1 MEVFSVFATLSL
13 VDMIS
18 GPLDR
23 VRRAMR
29 SVEGGVATLGQRM
42 GNLALAMAPVALAAG
57 VMLGTFGMA
66 ASKAMAFESAMADVA
81 KVVNFETQAEFQA
94 MNKTVM
100 DMAGRIPMA
109 ADGIAAIIAAAG
121 QSGVA
126 KQDLAEFAEQ
136 AAKMGVAF
144 DLTGDQAGKMMSDW
158 RAGMNLSLPQ
168 VYSLADAVNHLSN
181 NMNATAPALGEVIQR
196 VGAVAMVCG
205 LSETKVA
212 ALGAAFLS
220 AGASPEVAATALKS
234 FTTTLVKGTAMSKDQ
249 AAAFASIG
257 LSATQLAKDM
267 QTDAQGTIFKVLEAI
282 AAKPK
287 ELQMSLLTTMFGQEA
302 LGSLAPLLQNM
313 GNLSQAFELVGDKA
327 NYAGSMQNE
336 FDVRSKTVAN
346 TLQLLSNRLTNLAI
360 SVGNAFLPSIGWAA
374 EKLGVF
380 VDMLRAAAE
389 TRAGQWLLQLAGALG
404 TALVALTALSASMWF
419 FSALPAMLGKAL
431 LPLKTALLGLGAP
444 IYAAIAVLGLLYAA
458 YRTNFGGMADYLHDC
473 WNKITLTVKGVL
485 SVFQT
490 LKDGS
495 GEIRGELATQIKAA
509 GLVGLVTTV
518 SRVVYRIQAVFKGF
532 SKALSNAFARI
543 DVIFVPVRLAVAEL
557 MQALS
562 GLFGLFTGNEVTS
575 AASSWEAFGAAL
587 GEIAGGVLEG
597 LATGF
602 AWLVDGV
609 RLFASVIGHLIDG
622 VSALCGWLL
631 DLGGATNEA
640 NAAADPFAWSNLGKV
655 LGYVLGLFVAW
666 KAALL
671 AVRGVMVAVAAVTKA
686 WAAVQ
691 WVLNAAM
698 SANPIGLIVIAIAG
712 LIAAGAWLVQN
723 WDGIAAWWNG
733 LWDGIAAWTGE
744 KWNAITGTITGAW
757 DSIIS
762 GITGFGASILS
773 GLQGVWDT
781 VKNAISAAWE
791 GYVAL
796 LTAFWGGIL
805 SGLLDFGASV
815 ISGLQR
821 VWDTISGAAG
831 AAWAGITGII
841 SGAWNAIVG
850 GVADFG
856 ASLLSFLQSAWAEWE
871 GFVARLLAALG
882 SILSGLLDFGASVI
896 SGLQSIWD
904 TISGTANAAWEG
916 ITGIISGAW
925 AAIIGGLSGFGASLL
940 SGLTEAWNA
949 VLEFFGGLNLF
960 ESGAKL
966 LSTFVDGIKSMASS
980 VVDSVAGVFAT
991 VREYLPFSDAHVGP
1005 LSQLTLSG
1013 ARMMTTL
1020 AEGVTSAQ
1028 GGLVAR
1034 VSGALSAVGG
1044 AIRNWW
1050 NGLGTP
1056 AKDAVP
1062 DLPKTPTAPELPA
1075 VPQGTVP
1082 EIPPLRMETEIPA
1095 VPPLRMEA
1103 PTLPSPAPLEL
1114 RTGAMPEL
1122 PGLEVAVPAMPE
1134 APAMATPELPS
1145 VPEMETPEVVI
1156 PQAPSFDVP
1165 DAEHSGGSRRTGGDT
1180 GGQTISIYGDIILPG
1195 VQNAE
1200 DFGEAMRQYLQGEIS
1215 MMEGMA

>member
-42 GNLALAMAPVALAAG
+42 GNFALAMAPVALAAG
-57 VMLGTFGMA
+57 VMLGAFGMA

-81 KVVNFETQAEFQA
+81 KVVNFETQSEFQA

-158 RAGMNLSLPQ
+158 RAGMNLTLPQ

-302 LGSLAPLLQNM
+302 LGSIAPLLQNM

-327 NYAGSMQNE
+327 NYAGSMQAE
-336 FDVRSKTVAN
+336 FDTRSKTVAN
-346 TLQLLSNRLTNLAI
+346 TLQLLSNKLTNLAI

-374 EKLGVF
+374 EKLGAF

-389 TRAGQWLLQLAGALG
+389 TRAGQWLLQLAGAMG
-404 TALVALTALSASMWF
+404 TALVVLTALSASMWF

-458 YRTNFGGMADYLHDC
+458 YRTNFGGMADYLHEC

-671 AVRGVMVAVAAVTKA
+671 AVRGVMVAVSAATKA

-698 SANPIGLIVIAIAG
+698 SANPIGLVVIAIAG

-723 WDGIAAWWNG
+723 WDEIAAWWND
-733 LWDGIAAWTGE
+733 LWGGIAAWTVE
-744 KWNAITGTITGAW
+744 KWDAITGTIAGAW

-762 GITGFGASILS
+762 GITGFGVSILS
-773 GLQGVWDT
+773 GLQGAWDT
-781 VKNAISAAWE
+781 ASGAASAAWE
-791 GYVAL
+791 GIK
-796 LTAFWGGIL
+796 GI
-805 SGLLDFGASV
+805 V
-815 ISGLQR
+815 
-821 VWDTISGAAG
+821 
-831 AAWAGITGII
+831 
-841 SGAWNAIVG
+841 SGAWDAIVG
-850 GVADFG
+850 GIA
-856 ASLLSFLQSAWAEWE
+856 
-871 GFVARLLAALG
+871 
-882 SILSGLLDFGASVI
+882 
-896 SGLQSIWD
+896 
-904 TISGTANAAWEG
+904 
-916 ITGIISGAW
+916 
-925 AAIIGGLSGFGASLL
+925 GFGASLL
-940 SGLTEAWNA
+940 AGITEAWNA

-980 VVDSVAGVFAT
+980 VVESVEGVFT
-991 VREYLPFSDAHVGP
+991 KVREYLPFSDAHVGP

-1028 GGLVAR
+1028 GGLVSR

-1056 AKDAVP
+1056 VKDAVP
-1062 DLPKTPTAPELPA
+1062 DLPKTPAAPELSAAVRQAA
-1075 VPQGTVP
+1075 VPDM
-1082 EIPPLRMETEIPA
+1082 PPLRMEAEIPA

-1114 RTGAMPEL
+1114 RTGAVPEL
-1122 PGLEVAVPAMPE
+1122 PGLEVPVPAMPE
-1134 APAMATPELPS
+1134 APAMAAPELPS
-1145 VPEMETPEVVI
+1145 MPEMETPEVVI

-1165 DAEHSGGSRRTGGDT
+1165 DAEQSGGSRRTGGDT
-1180 GGQTISIYGDIILPG
+1180 GGQTISIYGDIILPS

>member
-57 VMLGTFGMA
+57 VMLGAFGMA

-81 KVVNFETQAEFQA
+81 KVVNFETQSEFQA

-158 RAGMNLSLPQ
+158 RAGMNLTLPQ

-302 LGSLAPLLQNM
+302 LGSIAPLLQNM

-327 NYAGSMQNE
+327 NYAGSMQAE
-336 FDVRSKTVAN
+336 FDTRSKTVAN
-346 TLQLLSNRLTNLAI
+346 TLQLLSNKLTNLAI

-389 TRAGQWLLQLAGALG
+389 TRAGQWLLQLAGAMG
-404 TALVALTALSASMWF
+404 TALVVLTALSASMWF

-444 IYAAIAVLGLLYAA
+444 IYGTIAVLGLLYAA
-458 YRTNFGGMADYLHDC
+458 YRTNFGGMADYLHEC

-640 NAAADPFAWSNLGKV
+640 NAAADPLAWSNLGKV

-671 AVRGVMVAVAAVTKA
+671 AVRGVMVAVSAATKA

-698 SANPIGLIVIAIAG
+698 SANPIGLVVIAIAG

-723 WDGIAAWWNG
+723 WDEIAAWWND
-733 LWDGIAAWTGE
+733 LWGGIAAWTVE
-744 KWNAITGTITGAW
+744 KWDAITGTITGAW

-762 GITGFGASILS
+762 GITGFGVSILS
-773 GLQGVWDT
+773 GLQGAWDT
-781 VKNAISAAWE
+781 ASGAASAAWE
-791 GYVAL
+791 GIK
-796 LTAFWGGIL
+796 GI
-805 SGLLDFGASV
+805 V
-815 ISGLQR
+815 
-821 VWDTISGAAG
+821 
-831 AAWAGITGII
+831 
-841 SGAWNAIVG
+841 SGAWDAIVG
-850 GVADFG
+850 GIA
-856 ASLLSFLQSAWAEWE
+856 
-871 GFVARLLAALG
+871 
-882 SILSGLLDFGASVI
+882 
-896 SGLQSIWD
+896 
-904 TISGTANAAWEG
+904 
-916 ITGIISGAW
+916 
-925 AAIIGGLSGFGASLL
+925 GFGASLL
-940 SGLTEAWNA
+940 AGITEAWNA

-980 VVDSVAGVFAT
+980 VVESVEGVFT
-991 VREYLPFSDAHVGP
+991 KVREYLPFSDAHVGP

-1028 GGLVAR
+1028 GGLVSK

-1062 DLPKTPTAPELPA
+1062 DLPKTPAASELSAAVRQAA
-1075 VPQGTVP
+1075 VPDM
-1082 EIPPLRMETEIPA
+1082 PPLRMEAEIPA

-1114 RTGAMPEL
+1114 RTGAVPEL

-1134 APAMATPELPS
+1134 APAMAAPELPS
-1145 VPEMETPEVVI
+1145 MPEMETPEVVI

>member
-57 VMLGTFGMA
+57 VMLGAFGMA

-81 KVVNFETQAEFQA
+81 KVVNFETQSEFQA

-158 RAGMNLSLPQ
+158 RAGMNLTLPQ

-302 LGSLAPLLQNM
+302 LGSIAPLLQNM

-327 NYAGSMQNE
+327 NYAGSMQAE
-336 FDVRSKTVAN
+336 FDTRSKTVAN
-346 TLQLLSNRLTNLAI
+346 TLQLLSNKLTNLAI

-389 TRAGQWLLQLAGALG
+389 TRAGQWLLQLAGAMG
-404 TALVALTALSASMWF
+404 TALVVLTALSASMWF

-458 YRTNFGGMADYLHDC
+458 YRTNFGGMADYLHEC

-671 AVRGVMVAVAAVTKA
+671 AARGVMVAVSAATKA

-698 SANPIGLIVIAIAG
+698 SANPIGLVVIAIAG

-723 WDGIAAWWNG
+723 WDEIAAWWND
-733 LWDGIAAWTGE
+733 LWGGIAAWTVE
-744 KWNAITGTITGAW
+744 KWDAITGTITGAW

-762 GITGFGASILS
+762 GITGFGVSILS
-773 GLQGVWDT
+773 GLQGAWDT
-781 VKNAISAAWE
+781 ASGAASAAWE
-791 GYVAL
+791 GIK
-796 LTAFWGGIL
+796 GI
-805 SGLLDFGASV
+805 V
-815 ISGLQR
+815 
-821 VWDTISGAAG
+821 
-831 AAWAGITGII
+831 
-841 SGAWNAIVG
+841 SGAWDAIVG
-850 GVADFG
+850 GIA
-856 ASLLSFLQSAWAEWE
+856 
-871 GFVARLLAALG
+871 
-882 SILSGLLDFGASVI
+882 
-896 SGLQSIWD
+896 
-904 TISGTANAAWEG
+904 
-916 ITGIISGAW
+916 
-925 AAIIGGLSGFGASLL
+925 GFGASLL
-940 SGLTEAWNA
+940 AGITEAWNA

-980 VVDSVAGVFAT
+980 VVESVEGVFT
-991 VREYLPFSDAHVGP
+991 KVREYLPFSDAHVGP

-1028 GGLVAR
+1028 GGLVSK

-1056 AKDAVP
+1056 VKDAVP
-1062 DLPKTPTAPELPA
+1062 DLPKTPAASELSAAVRQAA
-1075 VPQGTVP
+1075 VPDM
-1082 EIPPLRMETEIPA
+1082 PPLRMEAEIPA

-1103 PTLPSPAPLEL
+1103 PMLPSPSPLEL
-1114 RTGAMPEL
+1114 RTGAVPEL

-1134 APAMATPELPS
+1134 APAMTAPELPS
-1145 VPEMETPEVVI
+1145 MPEMETPEVVI

-1165 DAEHSGGSRRTGGDT
+1165 DAEQSGGSRRTGGDT

>member
-42 GNLALAMAPVALAAG
+42 GNLALAMGPAALAAG
-57 VMLGTFGMA
+57 LLVGAFGMA
-66 ASKAMAFESAMADVA
+66 ASKAMTFESAMADVA
-81 KVVNFETQAEFQA
+81 KVVNFDTAAEFRA

-100 DMAGRIPMA
+100 DMAGRIPMT

-126 KQDLAEFAEQ
+126 KEDLTEFAEQ

-144 DLTGDQAGKMMSDW
+144 DLTGDQAGKMMADW
-158 RAGMNLSLPQ
+158 RAGMALSLPQ
-168 VYSLADAVNHLSN
+168 TYALADAVNHLSN

-196 VGAVAMVCG
+196 VGAAAMSCG
-205 LSETKVA
+205 LAETQVA

-234 FTTTLVKGTAMSKDQ
+234 FTTTLVKGTAMSKNQ
-249 AAAFASIG
+249 AAAFRSLG
-257 LSATQLAKDM
+257 FSATQMAKDM
-267 QTDAQGTIFKVLEAI
+267 QRDAQGTIFKVLQAL
-282 AAKPK
+282 ADKPK
-287 ELQMSLLTTMFGQEA
+287 ELQMSLLTEMFGQES
-302 LGSLAPLLQNM
+302 LGAIAPLLKNM
-313 GNLSQAFELVGDKA
+313 GNLSQAFELVGNKA
-327 NYAGSMQNE
+327 NYAGSMQAE
-336 FDVRSKTVAN
+336 FDARSKTTQNA
-346 TLQLLSNRLTNLAI
+346 LQLLSNRLTNFAI
-360 SVGNAFLPSIGWAA
+360 AVGNAFLPSIGWAA
-374 EKLGVF
+374 EKLGAF
-380 VDMLRAAAE
+380 VDILRAAAE
-389 TRAGQWLLQLAGALG
+389 TRAGQWLLQLAGATG
-404 TALVALTALSASMWF
+404 TALVALTALSAAMWF
-419 FSALPAMLGKAL
+419 FSAIPAMLGKAL

-444 IYAAIAVLGLLYAA
+444 VYAVIAMLGLLYVA
-458 YRTNFGGMADYLHDC
+458 YRNNFGGMADYLHEC
-473 WNKITLTVKGVL
+473 WNRITLTVRGVL
-485 SVFQT
+485 SVFRT

-518 SRVVYRIQAVFKGF
+518 SRVVYRIQAVFRGF
-532 SKALSNAFARI
+532 SKALSTAFDRI
-543 DVIFVPVRLAVAEL
+543 NVIFVPVRLAVAEL

-562 GLFGLFTGNEVTS
+562 SLFGVFSGNEVTS
-575 AASSWEAFGAAL
+575 AVSAWEAFGAAL
-587 GEIAGGVLEG
+587 GEMAGGVLEG

-671 AVRGVMVAVAAVTKA
+671 AVRGVMVAVSAATKA

-698 SANPIGLIVIAIAG
+698 SANPIGLVVIAIAG

-723 WDGIAAWWNG
+723 WDEIAAWWHDLWGGIAAW
-733 LWDGIAAWTGE
+733 AGE
-744 KWNAITGTITGAW
+744 KWDAITGTITGAW

-805 SGLLDFGASV
+805 SGLLDFGAAV
-815 ISGLQR
+815 ISGLQS
-821 VWDTISGAAG
+821 VWDTVGNAAG
-831 AAWAGITGII
+831 AAWDGIKGIV
-841 SGAWNAIVG
+841 SRTWDAIVG
-850 GVADFG
+850 GVAGFG
-856 ASLLSFLQSAWAEWE
+856 TSLLA
-871 GFVARLLAALG
+871 
-882 SILSGLLDFGASVI
+882 
-896 SGLQSIWD
+896 
-904 TISGTANAAWEG
+904 G
-916 ITGIISGAW
+916 I
-925 AAIIGGLSGFGASLL
+925 
-940 SGLTEAWNA
+940 TEAWNA

-960 ESGAKL
+960 ESGARL

-980 VVDSVAGVFAT
+980 VVDSVEGVFAS

-1028 GGLVAR
+1028 GGLVSR
-1034 VSGALSAVGG
+1034 VSGALAGVGG
-1044 AIRNWW
+1044 AIRDWW

-1062 DLPKTPTAPELPA
+1062 ELPKTPAVPEVPAVPQGAVPDMPPLRMEAEIPTVPRLEIEAPELPALVLAAPAMPNAPVLTAPELPA
-1075 VPQGTVP
+1075 IPQATVP
-1082 EIPPLRMETEIPA
+1082 DM
-1095 VPPLRMEA
+1095 PPLRMEA
-1103 PTLPSPAPLEL
+1103 EIPPV
-1114 RTGAMPEL
+1114 PEL
-1122 PGLEVAVPAMPE
+1122 E
-1134 APAMATPELPS
+1134 APEIA
-1145 VPEMETPEVVI
+1145 I
-1156 PQAPSFDVP
+1156 PQAPSFDRP
-1165 DAEHSGGSRRTGGDT
+1165 DEVRANGRGGNETRS
-1180 GGQTISIYGDIILPG
+1180 GQTISIYGDIILPS
-1195 VQNAE
+1195 VQDAK

>member
-57 VMLGTFGMA
+57 VMLGAFGMA

-81 KVVNFETQAEFQA
+81 KVVNFETQSEFQA

-158 RAGMNLSLPQ
+158 RAGMNLTLPQ

-302 LGSLAPLLQNM
+302 LGSIAPLLQNM
-313 GNLSQAFELVGDKA
+313 GNLSQAFELVGDKV
-327 NYAGSMQNE
+327 NYAGSMQAE
-336 FDVRSKTVAN
+336 FDTRSKTVAN
-346 TLQLLSNRLTNLAI
+346 TLQLLSNKLTNLAI

-389 TRAGQWLLQLAGALG
+389 TRAGQWLLQLAGAMG
-404 TALVALTALSASMWF
+404 TALVVLTALSASMWF
-419 FSALPAMLGKAL
+419 FSALPAMLCKAL

-458 YRTNFGGMADYLHDC
+458 YRTNFGGMADYLHEC

-609 RLFASVIGHLIDG
+609 RLFVSVIGHLIDG

-640 NAAADPFAWSNLGKV
+640 NAAAYPFAWSNLGKV

-671 AVRGVMVAVAAVTKA
+671 AVRGVMVAVSAATKA

-698 SANPIGLIVIAIAG
+698 SANPIGLVVIAIAG

-723 WDGIAAWWNG
+723 WDEIAAWWHDLWGGIAAW
-733 LWDGIAAWTGE
+733 AGE
-744 KWNAITGTITGAW
+744 KWDAITGTITGAW

-882 SILSGLLDFGASVI
+882 GILSGLLDFGASVI
-896 SGLQSIWD
+896 SGLQSVWD
-904 TISGTANAAWEG
+904 TVSGAAGAAWEG

-960 ESGAKL
+960 ESGARL

-980 VVDSVAGVFAT
+980 VVESVAGVFAT

-1028 GGLVAR
+1028 GGLVSK

-1062 DLPKTPTAPELPA
+1062 DLPKTPAAPELPA
-1075 VPQGTVP
+1075 VPQGAVP
-1082 EIPPLRMETEIPA
+1082 NIPPLRMEAEIPA

-1103 PTLPSPAPLEL
+1103 PTLPAPAPLEL
-1114 RTGAMPEL
+1114 RTGAMPE
-1122 PGLEVAVPAMPE
+1122 
-1134 APAMATPELPS
+1134 APTMAAPELPS
-1145 VPEMETPEVVI
+1145 VPELETPEVVI

>member
-57 VMLGTFGMA
+57 VMLGAFGMA

-81 KVVNFETQAEFQA
+81 KVVNFETQSEFQA

-158 RAGMNLSLPQ
+158 RAGMNLTLPQ

-287 ELQMSLLTTMFGQEA
+287 ELQMSLLTTMFGQES
-302 LGSLAPLLQNM
+302 LGAIAPLLQNM

-336 FDVRSKTVAN
+336 FDVRSKTTAN
-346 TLQLLSNRLTNLAI
+346 ALQLLSNRLTNLAI

-374 EKLGVF
+374 DKLGAF

-458 YRTNFGGMADYLHDC
+458 YRTNFGGMADYLEDC
-473 WNKITLTVKGVL
+473 WTKITLTVRGVL

-671 AVRGVMVAVAAVTKA
+671 AVRGVMVAVSAATKA

-698 SANPIGLIVIAIAG
+698 SANPIGLVVIAIAG

-723 WDGIAAWWNG
+723 WDEIAAWWND
-733 LWDGIAAWTGE
+733 LWGGIAAWTVE
-744 KWNAITGTITGAW
+744 KWDAITGTITGAW

-762 GITGFGASILS
+762 GITGFGVSIIS
-773 GLQGVWDT
+773 GLQGAWDT
-781 VKNAISAAWE
+781 ASGAASAAWE
-791 GYVAL
+791 GIK
-796 LTAFWGGIL
+796 GI
-805 SGLLDFGASV
+805 V
-815 ISGLQR
+815 
-821 VWDTISGAAG
+821 
-831 AAWAGITGII
+831 
-841 SGAWNAIVG
+841 SGAWDAIVG
-850 GVADFG
+850 GIA
-856 ASLLSFLQSAWAEWE
+856 
-871 GFVARLLAALG
+871 
-882 SILSGLLDFGASVI
+882 
-896 SGLQSIWD
+896 
-904 TISGTANAAWEG
+904 
-916 ITGIISGAW
+916 
-925 AAIIGGLSGFGASLL
+925 GFGASLL
-940 SGLTEAWNA
+940 AGITEAWNA

-980 VVDSVAGVFAT
+980 VVESVEGVFT
-991 VREYLPFSDAHVGP
+991 KVREYLPFSDAHVGP

-1028 GGLVAR
+1028 GGLVSK

-1056 AKDAVP
+1056 VKDAVP
-1062 DLPKTPTAPELPA
+1062 DLPKTPAASELSAAVRQAA
-1075 VPQGTVP
+1075 VPDM
-1082 EIPPLRMETEIPA
+1082 PPLRMEAEIPA

-1114 RTGAMPEL
+1114 RTGAVPEL
-1122 PGLEVAVPAMPE
+1122 PGLEVAVHAMPE
-1134 APAMATPELPS
+1134 APAMAAPELPS
-1145 VPEMETPEVVI
+1145 MPEMETPEVVI

>member
-57 VMLGTFGMA
+57 VMLGAFGMA

-81 KVVNFETQAEFQA
+81 KVVNFETQSEFQA

-126 KQDLAEFAEQ
+126 KQNLAEFAEQ

-158 RAGMNLSLPQ
+158 RAGMNLTLPQ

-302 LGSLAPLLQNM
+302 LGSIAPLLQNM

-327 NYAGSMQNE
+327 NYAGSMQAE
-336 FDVRSKTVAN
+336 FDTRSKTVAN
-346 TLQLLSNRLTNLAI
+346 TLQLLSNKLTNLAI

-389 TRAGQWLLQLAGALG
+389 TRAGQWLLQLAGAMG
-404 TALVALTALSASMWF
+404 TALVVLTALSASMWF

-458 YRTNFGGMADYLHDC
+458 YRTNFGGMADYLHEC

-518 SRVVYRIQAVFKGF
+518 SRIVYRIQAVFKGF
-532 SKALSNAFARI
+532 SKALSTAFARI

-609 RLFASVIGHLIDG
+609 RLFASIIGYALNW
-622 VSALCGWLL
+622 VSMLCSGLFRL
-631 DLGGATNEA
+631 TGAT
-640 NAAADPFAWSNLGKV
+640 AAANDSANPTSWAALGKMLGVV
-655 LGYVLGLFVAW
+655 LMT
-666 KAALL
+666 ALAIKTAFL
-671 AVRGVMVAVAAVTKA
+671 LWRGVMLAVTVVTKA
-686 WAAVQ
+686 WTAAQ
-691 WVLNAAM
+691 WLLNAAM
-698 SANPIGLIVIAIAG
+698 SANPIGLVIAAVVALAAAAGWVIAHWDE
-712 LIAAGAWLVQN
+712 IAAWWHDLWG
-723 WDGIAAWWNG
+723 GIAAW
-733 LWDGIAAWTGE
+733 AGE
-744 KWNAITGTITGAW
+744 KWDAIVGTITGAW

-762 GITGFGASILS
+762 GITGFGASLLS
-773 GLQGVWDT
+773 GLQGAWGA
-781 VKNAISAAWE
+781 VKNGVSAAWG
-791 GYVAL
+791 GYVSL

-815 ISGLQR
+815 ISGLQS
-821 VWDTISGAAG
+821 VWDTISGA
-831 AAWAGITGII
+831 
-841 SGAWNAIVG
+841 
-850 GVADFG
+850 
-856 ASLLSFLQSAWAEWE
+856 
-871 GFVARLLAALG
+871 
-882 SILSGLLDFGASVI
+882 
-896 SGLQSIWD
+896 
-904 TISGTANAAWEG
+904 ANAAWEG

-980 VVDSVAGVFAT
+980 VVESVAGVFAT

-1050 NGLGTP
+1050 NGLSTP
-1056 AKDAVP
+1056 AKDAMP
-1062 DLPKTPTAPELPA
+1062 DLPKTPAAPELPA

-1082 EIPPLRMETEIPA
+1082 EIPPLRLETEIPA

-1103 PTLPSPAPLEL
+1103 PTLPAPAPLEL
-1114 RTGAMPEL
+1114 RTGAMPE
-1122 PGLEVAVPAMPE
+1122 
-1134 APAMATPELPS
+1134 APAMAAPELPS
-1145 VPEMETPEVVI
+1145 MPEMETPEVVI

-1165 DAEHSGGSRRTGGDT
+1165 DAEQSGGSRRTGGDT
-1180 GGQTISIYGDIILPG
+1180 GGQTISIYGDIILPS

>member
-57 VMLGTFGMA
+57 VMLGAFGMA

-158 RAGMNLSLPQ
+158 RAGMNLTLPQ

-302 LGSLAPLLQNM
+302 LGSIAPLLQNM
-313 GNLSQAFELVGDKA
+313 GNLAQAFELVGDKA
-327 NYAGSMQNE
+327 NYAGSMQAE
-336 FDVRSKTVAN
+336 FDTRSKTVAN
-346 TLQLLSNRLTNLAI
+346 TLQLLSNKLTNLAI

-404 TALVALTALSASMWF
+404 TVLVALTALSASMWF

-431 LPLKTALLGLGAP
+431 APAKAALLGLGAP
-444 IYAAIAVLGLLYAA
+444 IYAVIAVLGLLYTA
-458 YRTNFGGMADYLHDC
+458 YRTNFGGMADYLHEC

-532 SKALSNAFARI
+532 SKALSKTFDRI

-557 MQALS
+557 MQAVS
-562 GLFGLFTGNEVTS
+562 SLFGVFSGNEVTS
-575 AASSWEAFGAAL
+575 AASAWEAFGAAL
-587 GEIAGGVLEG
+587 GELAGGVLEG
-597 LATGF
+597 LATAF

-609 RLFASVIGHLIDG
+609 RLFVSVIGHLIDG

-655 LGYVLGLFVAW
+655 LGYVLGLFMAW

-671 AVRGVMVAVAAVTKA
+671 AVRGVMVAVSAATKA
-686 WAAVQ
+686 WVAVQ

-698 SANPIGLIVIAIAG
+698 SANPIGLVVIAIAG

-723 WDGIAAWWNG
+723 WDEIAAWWNE
-733 LWDGIAAWTGE
+733 LWGGIATWAGE
-744 KWNAITGTITGAW
+744 KWDAITDTITGAW
-757 DSIIS
+757 DSIVS

-773 GLQGVWDT
+773 GLQSAWDT
-781 VKNAISAAWE
+781 ASGAASAAWE
-791 GYVAL
+791 GIK
-796 LTAFWGGIL
+796 GI
-805 SGLLDFGASV
+805 V
-815 ISGLQR
+815 
-821 VWDTISGAAG
+821 
-831 AAWAGITGII
+831 
-841 SGAWNAIVG
+841 SGAWDAIVG
-850 GVADFG
+850 GIA
-856 ASLLSFLQSAWAEWE
+856 
-871 GFVARLLAALG
+871 
-882 SILSGLLDFGASVI
+882 
-896 SGLQSIWD
+896 
-904 TISGTANAAWEG
+904 
-916 ITGIISGAW
+916 
-925 AAIIGGLSGFGASLL
+925 GFGASLL
-940 SGLTEAWNA
+940 GGITEAWNA

-980 VVDSVAGVFAT
+980 VVESVEGVFAK

-1020 AEGVTSAQ
+1020 ADGVTSAQ
-1028 GGLVAR
+1028 GGLVSR

-1044 AIRNWW
+1044 AIRDWW

-1056 AKDAVP
+1056 AQDAVP
-1062 DLPKTPTAPELPA
+1062 ELPK
-1075 VPQGTVP
+1075 
-1082 EIPPLRMETEIPA
+1082 R
-1095 VPPLRMEA
+1095 
-1103 PTLPSPAPLEL
+1103 PS
-1114 RTGAMPEL
+1114 AMPEVEALKL
-1122 PGLEVAVPAMPE
+1122 PVLSPLEVRAGKLPELSALSVAAPAMPK
-1134 APAMATPELPS
+1134 LDG
-1145 VPEMETPEVVI
+1145 PEVVI

-1165 DAEHSGGSRRTGGDT
+1165 DAEQSGGSRRTGSDT
-1180 GGQTISIYGDIILPG
+1180 DGQTISIYGDIILPD

>member
-57 VMLGTFGMA
+57 VMLGAFGMA

-81 KVVNFETQAEFQA
+81 KVVNFETQSEFQA

-158 RAGMNLSLPQ
+158 RAGMNLTLPQ

-302 LGSLAPLLQNM
+302 LGSIAPLLQNM

-327 NYAGSMQNE
+327 NYAGSMQAE
-336 FDVRSKTVAN
+336 FDTRSKTVAN
-346 TLQLLSNRLTNLAI
+346 TLQLLSNKLTNLAI

-389 TRAGQWLLQLAGALG
+389 TRAGQWLLQLAGAMG
-404 TALVALTALSASMWF
+404 TALVVLTALSASMWF

-458 YRTNFGGMADYLHDC
+458 YRTNFGGMADYLHEC

-602 AWLVDGV
+602 TWLVDGV

-671 AVRGVMVAVAAVTKA
+671 AVRGVMVAVSAATKA

-698 SANPIGLIVIAIAG
+698 SANPIGLVVIAIAG

-723 WDGIAAWWNG
+723 WDEIAAWWND
-733 LWDGIAAWTGE
+733 LWGGIAAWTVE
-744 KWNAITGTITGAW
+744 KWDAITGTITGAW

-762 GITGFGASILS
+762 GITGFGVSILS
-773 GLQGVWDT
+773 GLQ
-781 VKNAISAAWE
+781 S
-791 GYVAL
+791 
-796 LTAFWGGIL
+796 
-805 SGLLDFGASV
+805 
-815 ISGLQR
+815 

-904 TISGTANAAWEG
+904 TVSGAANAAWEG
-916 ITGIISGAW
+916 IKGIVSGAW
-925 AAIIGGLSGFGASLL
+925 DAIVGGIAGFGASLL
-940 SGLTEAWNA
+940 AGITEAWNA

-980 VVDSVAGVFAT
+980 VVESVEGVFT
-991 VREYLPFSDAHVGP
+991 KVREYLPFSDAHVGP

-1028 GGLVAR
+1028 GGLVSK

-1062 DLPKTPTAPELPA
+1062 DLPKTPAASELSAAVRQAA
-1075 VPQGTVP
+1075 VPDM
-1082 EIPPLRMETEIPA
+1082 PPLRMEAEIPA

-1114 RTGAMPEL
+1114 RTGAVPEL

-1134 APAMATPELPS
+1134 APAMAAPELPS
-1145 VPEMETPEVVI
+1145 MPEMETPEVVI